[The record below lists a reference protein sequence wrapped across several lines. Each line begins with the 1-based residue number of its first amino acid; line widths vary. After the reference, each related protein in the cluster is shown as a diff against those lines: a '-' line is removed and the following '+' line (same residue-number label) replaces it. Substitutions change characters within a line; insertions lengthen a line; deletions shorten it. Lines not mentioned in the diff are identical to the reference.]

1 MREHSAFG
9 SEHSAL
15 AAHRFRGALFATWW
29 LHVVRRSDWRT
40 IVAVGGVV
48 CIAFVAGCDSPPPPA
63 PSAPAAASASDSVG
77 VDAAVRALLDEQVAA
92 WNRGDVEA
100 FMAGYWK
107 SDELRFASGGDVTY
121 GWDATLARYHTR
133 YPDRAAMGT
142 LSFEEIDVR
151 ALGPDHALAFGRYVL
166 ERESDRPTGL
176 FTLLLERRAEGWRI
190 VHDHTSAQEAAGS

>member
-1 MREHSAFG
+1 
-9 SEHSAL
+9 
-15 AAHRFRGALFATWW
+15 
-29 LHVVRRSDWRT
+29 V
-40 IVAVGGVV
+40 VAVLGAA
-48 CIAFVAGCDSPPPPA
+48 CQRDT
-63 PSAPAAASASDSVG
+63 SAQAAAAAPVADTAADTAAI
-77 VDAAVRALLDEQVAA
+77 DAAVRALLDEQVAA

-151 ALGPDHALAFGRYVL
+151 AIGPTHALAFGRYVL

-176 FTLLLERRAEGWRI
+176 FTLLFERRAEGWRI

>member
-9 SEHSAL
+9 IQHSAL
-15 AAHRFRGALFATWW
+15 DADRTRATLHANWW
-29 LHVVRRSDWRT
+29 LLVGRRGYWRAL
-40 IVAVGGVV
+40 VAIGAVT
-48 CIAFVAGCDSPPPPA
+48 CIALVVGCGSPPPA
-63 PSAPAAASASDSVG
+63 PSAPPAAPAFDSVS
-77 VDAAVRALLDEQVAA
+77 VDRAVRALLDEQVAA

-107 SDELRFASGGDVTY
+107 SDELRFASGGDVTH

-190 VHDHTSAQEAAGS
+190 VHDHTSAAEPGG